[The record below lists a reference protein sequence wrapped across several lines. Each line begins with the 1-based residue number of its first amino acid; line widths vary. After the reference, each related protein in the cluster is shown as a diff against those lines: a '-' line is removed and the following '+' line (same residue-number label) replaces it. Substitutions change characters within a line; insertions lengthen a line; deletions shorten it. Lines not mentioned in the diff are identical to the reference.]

1 MTAPK
6 FWPLDD
12 DPEDPIYDSPAW
24 GLPGYTKTERNPR
37 RVLPACI
44 QRHKKTCL

>member
-1 MTAPK
+1 MRTPN

-24 GLPGYTKTERNPR
+24 DLPGHRKTARIPWRARTAGNERD
-37 RVLPACI
+37 
-44 QRHKKTCL
+44 KKVP